1 MDHVHTRTCLSNC
14 NASLHP
20 CSIDLAF
27 FHPPPTSNH
36 LLQTSNGR
44 DRWFGKATEFSDTLG
59 RSVFTPEITHFI
71 QRPSYEDH
79 CGEKDDVDDQV
90 RVFVELC
97 YNLDLLVVIA
107 IDTYMNHR
115 PCGPWCTRC
124 MAPGYSML
132 NIYLTYDPILRRGP
146 LSYEVA
152 CSHAIHSSEPLG
164 LP

>member
-1 MDHVHTRTCLSNC
+1 MNHVHTHTCLFGC

-97 YNLDLLVVIA
+97 YNLDLLVGEIVDGDETFVGLLQMMGFA
-107 IDTYMNHR
+107 NEVVSGLGGFRSGDR
-115 PCGPWCTRC
+115 FSSQ
-124 MAPGYSML
+124 A
-132 NIYLTYDPILRRGP
+132 LRLFASRNVVDRAG
-146 LSYEVA
+146 SVF
-152 CSHAIHSSEPLG
+152 
-164 LP
+164 